1 MFVLFFFLE
10 FTGYDKL
17 PKKKLLCIACTLPAI
32 YCICQQWSGKLI
44 SGLVRQPYGWSY
56 EWALTPQSIVFF
68 IYYVLLIGLCI
79 LLTVAYNRKAK
90 TNREKKTAKLFVAT
104 TFVTTILASLTDI
117 VFPMAGVTFLP
128 SFGHALV
135 LIWAVGFVYA
145 INKHEIMTLTPASA
159 AQGILNAM
167 EEALL
172 LLDRHKNILIANNA
186 VLGLLGYKEGGLAGE
201 HVKLVLD
208 PQTEKAIDFYA
219 LSQLSHPYITDAE
232 YRAKGGESIPVSL
245 SAAIVND
252 KNADPAG
259 IILTARDMRE
269 HMKMEKEI
277 KRSEARYR
285 SLVDNALVGIGIHQY
300 GKIIYANE
308 RLSSMLGYTQQE
320 TVAMPLSDIIH
331 HEERSFVISRS
342 EKRQRGMTEPS
353 TYEIRLQRKDG
364 SVLYGLISNVVIEND
379 GYPATM
385 FTVAD
390 ISDTKIRLELEEANM
405 ELESFSYTVSHDL
418 RAPLRSIE
426 GFSKA
431 LAEDYDNV
439 LDGRGRDYLKRIQT
453 AVNLM
458 GDLIEGLLALARLSR
473 TEMFVSNVN
482 LSKISRDIIAE
493 LRYAEPTRKAR
504 VTIQDDVIASGDR
517 KMLQIVMDN
526 LLRNAWKFTSK
537 SAGAE
542 IEFGTM
548 SENAGEMVYFVRD
561 NGAGFDD
568 AYADKLFKP
577 FQRLHS
583 SDEFPGTGIGLAT
596 VEKIIRRHGGRI
608 WAKGKMNEGAMFCF
622 TLPGAS

>member
-1 MFVLFFFLE
+1 LYSVLSYFS
-10 FTGYDKL
+10 
-17 PKKKLLCIACTLPAI
+17 C
-32 YCICQQWSGKLI
+32 LI
-44 SGLVRQPYGWSY
+44 SW
-56 EWALTPQSIVFF
+56 E
-68 IYYVLLIGLCI
+68 
-79 LLTVAYNRKAK
+79 
-90 TNREKKTAKLFVAT
+90 
-104 TFVTTILASLTDI
+104 
-117 VFPMAGVTFLP
+117 
-128 SFGHALV
+128 
-135 LIWAVGFVYA
+135 
-145 INKHEIMTLTPASA
+145 
-159 AQGILNAM
+159 
-167 EEALL
+167 
-172 LLDRHKNILIANNA
+172 
-186 VLGLLGYKEGGLAGE
+186 
-201 HVKLVLD
+201 
-208 PQTEKAIDFYA
+208 
-219 LSQLSHPYITDAE
+219 
-232 YRAKGGESIPVSL
+232 
-245 SAAIVND
+245 
-252 KNADPAG
+252 
-259 IILTARDMRE
+259 
-269 HMKMEKEI
+269 
-277 KRSEARYR
+277 
-285 SLVDNALVGIGIHQY
+285 QY
-300 GKIIYANE
+300 
-308 RLSSMLGYTQQE
+308 
-320 TVAMPLSDIIH
+320 
-331 HEERSFVISRS
+331 
-342 EKRQRGMTEPS
+342 
-353 TYEIRLQRKDG
+353 
-364 SVLYGLISNVVIEND
+364 
-379 GYPATM
+379 
-385 FTVAD
+385 
-390 ISDTKIRLELEEANM
+390 
-405 ELESFSYTVSHDL
+405 
-418 RAPLRSIE
+418 
-426 GFSKA
+426 KA

-439 LDGRGRDYLKRIQT
+439 LDGWGRDYLKRIQT